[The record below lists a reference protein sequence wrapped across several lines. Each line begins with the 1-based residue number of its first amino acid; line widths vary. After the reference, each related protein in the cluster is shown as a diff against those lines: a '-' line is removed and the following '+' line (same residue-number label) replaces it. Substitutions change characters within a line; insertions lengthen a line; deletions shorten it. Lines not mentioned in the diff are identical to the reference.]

1 MTNQTKFGRYQ
12 VAESFSALAR
22 LHHYSGATA
31 LKAVEHMPPLG
42 VLDQEDL
49 KAQGIDVSTFIAG
62 ATKNIDALGSCTA
75 NATTVALSNA
85 LSQAEFLHT
94 TRAGS
99 YNDTV
104 GAERWAITFYASCT
118 HQTGDTST
126 EWPPTDCGSSG
137 PYIVSEL
144 EALGLASGDRIAHGA
159 DNIVSLMQTDGVLVG
174 SPWFESWM
182 EPDAHGFIDGDGSA
196 SALETAIRSGVA
208 GGHETYH
215 WGIEHLALTAT
226 GAVDPFNTI
235 MLARNS
241 WSSSWGDAGNFRYHL
256 STLVMLG
263 QYCDIRQLVV

>member
-1 MTNQTKFGRYQ
+1 MSYPTKFGRYQ
-12 VAESFSALAR
+12 VPESFSAMAR
-22 LHHYSGATA
+22 LHRYSGDTA

-49 KAQGIDVSTFIAG
+49 LKQGIQVSRFIAG
-62 ATKNIDALGSCTA
+62 GKDVDALGSCTA

-85 LSQAEFLHT
+85 LSQEEFLHT

-104 GAERWAITFYASCT
+104 AAERWAITFYAACT
-118 HQTGDTST
+118 HQTGDPAT

-137 PYIVSEL
+137 PYIVAEL
-144 EALGLASGDRIAHGA
+144 EAMGLASGDRIAHGA
-159 DNIVSLMQTDGVLVG
+159 DNIVSLLQSDGLLVG

-182 EPDAHGFIDGDGSA
+182 EPDSMGFIDGNGSPD
-196 SALETAIRSGVA
+196 ALEAAINSGVA

-241 WSSSWGDAGNFRYHL
+241 WSSSWGDAGNFLYHL

-263 QYCDIRQLVV
+263 QYCDIRQLVA